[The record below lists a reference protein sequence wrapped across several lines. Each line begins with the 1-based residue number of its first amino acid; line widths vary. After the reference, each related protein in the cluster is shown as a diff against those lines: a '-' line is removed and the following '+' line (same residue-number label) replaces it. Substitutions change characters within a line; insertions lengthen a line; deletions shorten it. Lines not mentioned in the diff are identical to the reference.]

1 MISSFC
7 LITSLFICW
16 FQWWN
21 PPTQFTWEK
30 TNMKVCFTN
39 YLPLLNSCCIFD
51 FCVGRCNKIVA
62 IFCIADEDLIKYGW
76 PEDIWYEVVF

>member
-1 MISSFC
+1 
-7 LITSLFICW
+7 
-16 FQWWN
+16 
-21 PPTQFTWEK
+21 
-30 TNMKVCFTN
+30 MKVCFTN